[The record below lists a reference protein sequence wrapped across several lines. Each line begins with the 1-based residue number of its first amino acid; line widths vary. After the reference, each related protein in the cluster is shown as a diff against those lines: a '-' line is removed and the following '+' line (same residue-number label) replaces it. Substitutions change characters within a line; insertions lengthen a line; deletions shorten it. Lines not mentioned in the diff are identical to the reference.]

1 LSSHANG
8 RSPQPSSLAPRKVVP
23 TATDRASG
31 GRGRCNRSRLRQTRP
46 PPLSSRA
53 VTVAAALAS
62 HAATRRHPLGPPLA
76 DIAWDRRS
84 CLTTLLITCVSRRW
98 KSSSTSDRRGARVSC
113 RRGAR
118 VSCRHSL
125 TSSRGAARWRCLGP
139 PLAPHDAAHHSRLA
153 PQEVVVIDVRP
164 SLSTARTSRG
174 RNRRRAQN
182 PNP

>member
-1 LSSHANG
+1 MSSHANG

-62 HAATRRHPLGPPLA
+62 RAATRRHPLGPPLA

-84 CLTTLLITCVSRRW
+84 CLTTPLVSHTVGSRR
-98 KSSSTSDRRGARVSC
+98 RRPV
-113 RRGAR
+113 
-118 VSCRHSL
+118 
-125 TSSRGAARWRCLGP
+125 AARHRSHLTLLHAPSGHETLIPRGLGYFYRRSD
-139 PLAPHDAAHHSRLA
+139 LVRLNRMSRL
-153 PQEVVVIDVRP
+153 
-164 SLSTARTSRG
+164 SWTSCSY
-174 RNRRRAQN
+174 
-182 PNP
+182 